1 MRLTRIETF
10 RSLRT
15 RNYRLYATGQLVS
28 LAGTF
33 MQTVAQAWLVLK
45 LTGSGTAL
53 GLVTTLQ
60 YTPILVVGGVAGV
73 LVDRVDRRR
82 LYLWTQ
88 TLAGLEALVLGM
100 LTVTGSVR
108 LWMVYVMAGALGLIT
123 ALDQPVKSSIVLDLV
138 GPADLTN
145 AISLNMAMSNTSR
158 VLGPALAG
166 VTIAVLGVGPC
177 FLLNAASFGAVIVAL
192 LLMRPEEMHPAVL
205 QQRERKQFRKGLAY
219 VRRSPELLAIL
230 VMSALFF
237 GVAWEF
243 DVVLPLVARYTFH
256 GGAGIYGL
264 LTSAMGIGAVVGALL
279 TAARNDPSKSLLT
292 TTGIAFA
299 ATLLFAAA
307 APSIPVEF
315 VAMAL
320 VGATG
325 IALASV
331 CSSRLQLQAAPG
343 MRGRVMAL
351 WSVAVV
357 GTRPLGGPLVGY
369 VSQHLGPRFGLGLG
383 GLTVLVLALPLW
395 WLLSHGLHRSAG
407 RSAHRAEI
415 ASEPAGTPL
424 AAEGG
429 S

>member
-1 MRLTRIETF
+1 
-10 RSLRT
+10 
-15 RNYRLYATGQLVS
+15 
-28 LAGTF
+28 

-60 YTPILVVGGVAGV
+60 FTPILLVGGLAGV
-73 LVDRVDRRR
+73 LVDRFDRRR

-88 TLAGLEALVLGM
+88 SLAGLEALMLGL

-123 ALDQPVKSSIVLDLV
+123 ALDQPVRSSIVLDLV

-145 AISLNMAMSNTSR
+145 AISLNMAMSNSSR
-158 VLGPALAG
+158 VVGPALAG
-166 VTIAVLGVGPC
+166 VTIAVVGIGPC

-192 LLMRPEEMHPAVL
+192 LLMRPEELHPAVL
-205 QQRERKQFRKGLAY
+205 QPRERRQFRRGLDY

-230 VMSALFF
+230 VLAALFF

-264 LTSAMGIGAVVGALL
+264 MTSAMGFGAVVGALL
-279 TAARNDPSKSLLT
+279 SAARNDPSRTLLT
-292 TTGIAFA
+292 STGIAFG
-299 ATLLFAAA
+299 ATLMFAAV
-307 APSIPVEF
+307 APSLPVEF
-315 VAMAL
+315 VAMTL
-320 VGATG
+320 VGGSG

-331 CSSRLQLQAAPG
+331 CSSRLQLEAAPE

-357 GTRPLGGPLVGY
+357 GSRPLGGPLVGY

-383 GLTVLVLALPLW
+383 SVTVLLLALPLW
-395 WLLSHGLHRSAG
+395 WLLTRTTGRAAAVRSAAG
-407 RSAHRAEI
+407 TGD
-415 ASEPAGTPL
+415 ASEPALGVR
-424 AAEGG
+424 
-429 S
+429 

>member
-1 MRLTRIETF
+1 MRLTGKETF

-15 RNYRLYATGQLVS
+15 RNYRLYASGQLVS

-33 MQTVAQAWLVLK
+33 MQAVAQAWLVLK

-60 YTPILVVGGVAGV
+60 FTPILLFGGVAGV

-88 TLAGLEALVLGM
+88 SLAGLEALILGL
-100 LTVTGSVR
+100 LTVTGAVQ
-108 LWMVYVMAGALGLIT
+108 LWMVYVMAALLGVIT
-123 ALDQPVKSSIVLDLV
+123 ALDQPVRSSIVLDLV

-158 VLGPALAG
+158 VVGPALAG
-166 VTIAVLGVGPC
+166 VTIAVFGVGPC
-177 FLLNAASFGAVIVAL
+177 FLLNAASFAAVIVAL

-205 QQRERKQFRKGLAY
+205 QPRERKQFRKGLSY
-219 VRRSPELLAIL
+219 VGRTPELLAIL

-243 DVVLPLVARYTFH
+243 DVILPLLARYTFH

-264 LTSAMGIGAVVGALL
+264 LTAAMGLGAVVGALL
-279 TAARNDPSKSLLT
+279 TAARNKPSKSMLT
-292 TTGIAFA
+292 STGVAFA
-299 ATLLFAAA
+299 VALLLAAA
-307 APSIPVEF
+307 APAIPVEL
-315 VAMAL
+315 VAMMI

-357 GTRPLGGPLVGY
+357 GTRPLGGPLVGF
-369 VSQHLGPRFGLGLG
+369 VGQHLGPRYGLALG
-383 GLTVLVLALPLW
+383 GLTVGLVALPLW
-395 WLLSHGLHRSAG
+395 WLLTSRQHPAVRREAVVSTVT
-407 RSAHRAEI
+407 
-415 ASEPAGTPL
+415 SEPAT
-424 AAEGG
+424 